1 MLEVTKKSILS
12 GKTNTM
18 TLDITQEHLDK
29 YEQVGG
35 LLVQAVFP
43 NLSKEER
50 EFLISGITPDE
61 WNNTFGE
68 EEDDDDGCIGE
79 WTHPNQYIDDNDSYH
94 EEKE

>member
-1 MLEVTKKSILS
+1 MLQVTRKSILS

-18 TLDITQEHLDK
+18 ELDILQEHLEK

-50 EFLISGITPDE
+50 EFLISGITPQE
-61 WNNTFGE
+61 WEETFGE
-68 EEDDDDGCIGE
+68 EGDDE
-79 WTHPNQYIDDNDSYH
+79 
-94 EEKE
+94 

>member
-1 MLEVTKKSILS
+1 MLEVTRKSILS

-18 TLDITQEHLDK
+18 ALDITQEHLDM

-68 EEDDDDGCIGE
+68 EDDDDGCIGE

>member
-18 TLDITQEHLDK
+18 ELDISQEHLDQ

-43 NLSKEER
+43 QLSSSER
-50 EFLISGITPDE
+50 EFLISGITPTE
-61 WNNTFGE
+61 WNDTFGE
-68 EEDDDDGCIGE
+68 E
-79 WTHPNQYIDDNDSYH
+79 WHDNNA
-94 EEKE
+94 